1 MPTPPFFEW
10 LAGTE
15 AATAINQAPYLI
27 GALSSV
33 HLVGL
38 TLILGSTIVSCM
50 RYFEILLPEQP
61 LAEVMKPAGKAVV
74 LGFAISLATGL
85 LMFAPRAAT
94 AVKNSA
100 FQIKMILL
108 LAAVI
113 FHFALYR
120 YALRTDSTRPPMLRL
135 MGFLGVA
142 LWFGVSFAACVFAIF
157 D

>member
-1 MPTPPFFEW
+1 MPTPSFFDW

-15 AATAINQAPYLI
+15 TATAINQAPYLI

-50 RYFEILLPEQP
+50 RCFEFLLPEQP
-61 LAEVMKPAGKAVV
+61 LSAVMKPAGKAIV

-85 LMFAPRAAT
+85 PMFAPRAAT
-94 AVKNSA
+94 AVENSA
-100 FQIKMILL
+100 FQIKMILV
-108 LAAVI
+108 LAAVV
-113 FHFALYR
+113 FNVVLFR
-120 YALRTDSTRPPMLRL
+120 YAARTDSTRPAGLRL
-135 MGFLGVA
+135 LCLLGLVLWLGV
-142 LWFGVSFAACVFAIF
+142 GFAACAFAIF